1 MGCIEVDEGG
11 KKRLVHVVLEV
22 SQDKAFRVYG
32 WERKFQGLYLEQVLI
47 FLKKW
52 SGHFVR
58 VVGQFWT

>member
-47 FLKKW
+47 FLKK
-52 SGHFVR
+52 
-58 VVGQFWT
+58 